1 MPCEGKP
8 KTGLQTMN
16 LRRAEKGQ
24 LPPGTSENH
33 LDDLDIEDEPPGG
46 LWQAE
51 GMTGPG
57 VAPQE
62 RWAKGCEPT
71 KEEDED
77 ESEGEG
83 EEAEELP
90 TWIIKAAEAREKKK
104 GQAEE
109 GGDEPGR
116 KDKFWREDEAEFD
129 EDPAEVDAALE
140 AELHMCWPGL
150 EEEVDEEM
158 FDEPGQVEKANQAE
172 PEGKPQPM
180 KWRGETFAGK
190 LRMCGR
196 ARTN

>member
-1 MPCEGKP
+1 
-8 KTGLQTMN
+8 MN

-90 TWIIKAAEAREKKK
+90 TWIIKAAQAREK
-104 GQAEE
+104 
-109 GGDEPGR
+109 R
-116 KDKFWREDEAEFD
+116 KDRQKREDTSQEEKTSSG
-129 EDPAEVDAALE
+129 ERTKQILMKTQQKSMQHLKQNCTCVGQGWKRRLMKKC
-140 AELHMCWPGL
+140 LMCQ
-150 EEEVDEEM
+150 D
-158 FDEPGQVEKANQAE
+158 K
-172 PEGKPQPM
+172 
-180 KWRGETFAGK
+180 
-190 LRMCGR
+190 
-196 ARTN
+196 